1 MLFSSLRLIPSFN
14 THQYLSKLLALV
26 NSQTKSDVL
35 VVDDGSSPKLTLN
48 YFNDQNIILHRN
60 EINKGKAQLKASL
73 LMAREKANTRCRIA
87 ANQLLYYNRVIEPE
101 EITEKIDSVTNKTV
115 KRIAENILK
124 TPMTIASIGPI
135 KKLESLD
142 KIHNRLN

>member
-1 MLFSSLRLIPSFN
+1 
-14 THQYLSKLLALV
+14 
-26 NSQTKSDVL
+26 
-35 VVDDGSSPKLTLN
+35 
-48 YFNDQNIILHRN
+48 
-60 EINKGKAQLKASL
+60 
-73 LMAREKANTRCRIA
+73 MAREKANTRCRTA